1 MFLKGFTSFL
11 FTFFALAA
19 SCQTE
24 ISAVLKAN
32 EYDLPNAGKTFILK
46 EAHNASFLLL
56 GELHGEKEIPDLMY
70 SLWAGIQKNGF
81 NHIAA
86 EISPWAARK
95 LEFGIN
101 DDSLKTEGLWTN
113 RQAKRLHT
121 NKATVNDPTLWGCDM
136 EEISLD
142 DEMRTLAKI
151 NHNDSMVKEVASIV
165 NNGYSRQKAASIL
178 KLMKNSRPH
187 HDSIINN
194 ISLFENIKSS
204 LIIDSLRALPEAKLK
219 AQITREN
226 LMKIYFLKRYLSLPA
241 NQKKGVFV
249 RFGRNHLHKGFDD
262 RGLSTL
268 GNFINEYAFAKGL
281 KCFNIAAFAAGGK
294 CKLLGETYDADE
306 TQDDIAFN
314 FLSKLALYDA
324 TIFDL
329 RQLRI
334 QLHNIAFE
342 QRNELDKRLLFWAD
356 SYDAIICYKKVEPLN
371 N

>member
-1 MFLKGFTSFL
+1 MFLKRFTLFL
-11 FTFFALAA
+11 LTFSALSA
-19 SCQTE
+19 SSQSD
-24 ISAVLKAN
+24 ISGVLKAN
-32 EYDLPNAGKTFILK
+32 EYDLPNTGKTFILK

-56 GELHGEKEIPDLMY
+56 GELHGEKEIPDLIY
-70 SLWAGIQKNGF
+70 LLWPVLQKNGF

-101 DDSLKTEGLWTN
+101 DDSLKIEGLWTN
-113 RQAKRLHT
+113 RQAKSLHT
-121 NKATVNDPTLWGCDM
+121 NKATVNDPTVWGCDM

-142 DEMRTLAKI
+142 GELGTLAKI
-151 NHNDSMVKEVASIV
+151 NYNDSIITKAESIV
-165 NNGYSRQKAASIL
+165 SNGYSRQKAASIL
-178 KLMKNSRPH
+178 KLIKNSRPQR
-187 HDSIINN
+187 DSMIDG

-204 LIIDSLRALPEAKLK
+204 LVIDSLRALPQAKLK

-226 LMKIYFLKRYLSLPA
+226 LMKAYFLKRYLNLP
-241 NQKKGVFV
+241 NDDENRVFV

-268 GNFINEYAFAKGL
+268 GNFINEFAFSKGL
-281 KCFNIAAFAAGGK
+281 NCFNIATFAAGGK
-294 CKLLGETYDADE
+294 CKLLGDTFDADE

-314 FLSKLALYDA
+314 YLLKLALYNE

-329 RQLRI
+329 RPMRI
-334 QLHNIAFE
+334 QLHNIASE
-342 QRNELDKRLLFWAD
+342 HRTELDNRLLYWAD
-356 SYDAIICYKKVEPLN
+356 SYDAIICYRKVEPLN